1 MSFDLTRSNLF
12 ATTFYSLVLLV
23 VFWGAG
29 TGVAAVDGAHQVLN
43 PQSYFVSHYLD
54 GVIERFPSLCRALAA
69 LMAFVCSLVV
79 AQLSIRSVLYLERT
93 YMPSLL
99 FVVISSAFY
108 VAGESLLP
116 LIVALL
122 VLMAVRVIFRSYQI
136 KNLATGAY
144 LTAGVYFGMAAMIY
158 PPSAYLALMLF
169 AGLGAFRINDVRE
182 WTAALVGLALPLALS
197 FYVYWAL
204 GGDFV
209 AQVELYLR
217 QLYWHDN
224 VSVVLNNFTLIDY
237 TLWGVLVVLVV
248 FSYVVFLVS
257 RSKYKLRSRMN
268 YNYLM
273 CLFLWSL
280 AVMLCSPARTL
291 YMMPVV
297 AVPMSVVIPTYF
309 ASRRPTFLSNFLYA
323 LLIMSAI
330 AIHLVR

>member
-1 MSFDLTRSNLF
+1 MNFDLTRSNLF

-23 VFWGAG
+23 VFWGTGA
-29 TGVAAVDGAHQVLN
+29 GVAAIDGAYQLPN
-43 PQSYFVSHYLD
+43 PQSYFVSLYLD

-69 LMAFVCSLVV
+69 LLAFVCSLVV

-99 FVVISSAFY
+99 FVIISSAFY

-122 VLMAVRVIFRSYQI
+122 VLMAVRAIFRSYQI

-144 LTAGVYFGMAAMIY
+144 LTAGVYFGIAATIY

-182 WTAALVGLALPLALS
+182 WTATLVGLALPLGLS

-209 AQVELYLR
+209 AQAELYLQ

-224 VSVVLNNFTLIDY
+224 LRVVFDNFTPIDY
-237 TLWGVLVVLVV
+237 TLWGVLFVLVV
-248 FSYVVFLVS
+248 FSYVVFLIS

-273 CLFLWSL
+273 CLFLWAL
-280 AVMLCSPARTL
+280 VVMIFSPSRTF

-330 AIHLVR
+330 AMHLVR